1 MKITDRFTLK
11 VKRQN
16 KALYAKIYPRNGN
29 TPLAGRSFVCGAEN
43 SLILDW
49 AQNIVNAIQ

>member
-1 MKITDRFTLK
+1 MKITDRFVLK
-11 VKRQN
+11 VKKQN
-16 KALYAKIYPRNGN
+16 KALYAKIYPRKGN

-49 AQNIVNAIQ
+49 AKDIVNCIE

>member
-1 MKITDRFTLK
+1 MKITDRFVLK

-16 KALYAKIYPRNGN
+16 KALYAKIYPRKGN

>member
-1 MKITDRFTLK
+1 MKITDRFKLRIT
-11 VKRQN
+11 RQN
-16 KALYAKIYPRNGN
+16 KALYAKIYPRKGN

>member
-1 MKITDRFTLK
+1 MKITDRFVLK

-16 KALYAKIYPRNGN
+16 KALYAKIYPRKGN

-49 AQNIVNAIQ
+49 AKDIVNCIE